1 MDKKLVTSPIIDF
14 WATLPGTG
22 QPRVVYGQILD
33 IDGHPKGRELVMVE
47 VDQALPMLAISDQDG
62 NWHLDLGN
70 LKDAQGQAFK
80 SQSQQAV
87 KVTILGDNNPS
98 LVNRLSTAA
107 IQNVGQIRFS
117 QDIVGQVKQ

>member
-1 MDKKLVTSPIIDF
+1 VIGLDKKLETSPLIDF
-14 WATLPGTG
+14 RTTLPGTG

-33 IDGHPKGRELVMVE
+33 IDGRPKGRGLVMVE

-80 SQSQQAV
+80 SQSRQAV
-87 KVTILGDNNPS
+87 
-98 LVNRLSTAA
+98 
-107 IQNVGQIRFS
+107 
-117 QDIVGQVKQ
+117 